1 MSIKTDNVNSRENQ
15 TRRLRIK
22 TLDQQMKR
30 VVVEGTGISPW
41 EAEVLVN
48 TINEVYFTDPE
59 LEECAHYQLKYS
71 CVASSAGPGK
81 PLRECAMTTVI
92 LTLFSDDDDNDLP
105 PNDKQASVCRRQRR
119 IMRITDEAREQGGLL
134 SQEDLARILMCD
146 TRTIRRDIK
155 ALNDIGITV
164 ATRGQQKDIGPG
176 VTHRAVA
183 VRLWLEG
190 LEPVAICRRIKHSI
204 GAVENY
210 LEKFKRVSYLR
221 MKSFDD
227 YQIALTVGISV
238 RAAKTFSLIYREFR
252 NSSFFKNRMDEIK
265 LAGSSHYLA
274 EDEKKDSG
282 SSNVIRK
289 GGTKQ

>member
-1 MSIKTDNVNSRENQ
+1 
-15 TRRLRIK
+15 
-22 TLDQQMKR
+22 
-30 VVVEGTGISPW
+30 
-41 EAEVLVN
+41 
-48 TINEVYFTDPE
+48 
-59 LEECAHYQLKYS
+59 
-71 CVASSAGPGK
+71 
-81 PLRECAMTTVI
+81 
-92 LTLFSDDDDNDLP
+92 
-105 PNDKQASVCRRQRR
+105 
-119 IMRITDEAREQGGLL
+119 
-134 SQEDLARILMCD
+134 
-146 TRTIRRDIK
+146 
-155 ALNDIGITV
+155 
-164 ATRGQQKDIGPG
+164 
-176 VTHRAVA
+176 
-183 VRLWLEG
+183 LEG

-221 MKSFDD
+221 MKNFDD